1 MIVEEILLDTNV
13 LLRFLFEPERLPA
26 DVIKRI
32 ADGRNRVWFSIL
44 SLWEIAIKQ
53 ALRRD
58 AFDFARE
65 NVKGPPPRRGLRRW
79 GGRDR
84 LIMRASSTASHC
96 ETSCRFAPVTTS
108 DNGTPRPSTS
118 KWRLLPFF
126 PPIRWIGANA

>member
-26 DVIKRI
+26 DVVERI

-65 NVKGPPPRRGLRRW
+65 NVGPSAKARTAPL
-79 GGRDR
+79 GRQGSLDHEG
-84 LIMRASSTASHC
+84 IQHS
-96 ETSCRFAPVTTS
+96 
-108 DNGTPRPSTS
+108 
-118 KWRLLPFF
+118 F
-126 PPIRWIGANA
+126 PL